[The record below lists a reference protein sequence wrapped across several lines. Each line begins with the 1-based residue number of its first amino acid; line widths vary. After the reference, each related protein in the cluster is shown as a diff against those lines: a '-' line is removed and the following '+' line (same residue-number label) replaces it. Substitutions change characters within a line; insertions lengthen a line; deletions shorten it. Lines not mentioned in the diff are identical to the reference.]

1 MGQFELSR
9 NESFGKVNP
18 EIEWLSNDDPFVW
31 GCRYSVSVIVS
42 VFVFIVVFV
51 FLYSAGDL
59 LSVRDGSG
67 QWSVGL
73 RMIRDG
79 GGKNSAGGIMRMI
92 RELRW

>member
-1 MGQFELSR
+1 M
-9 NESFGKVNP
+9 
-18 EIEWLSNDDPFVW
+18 
-31 GCRYSVSVIVS
+31 
-42 VFVFIVVFV
+42 FIVVFV

-59 LSVRDGSG
+59 LSVRDASG